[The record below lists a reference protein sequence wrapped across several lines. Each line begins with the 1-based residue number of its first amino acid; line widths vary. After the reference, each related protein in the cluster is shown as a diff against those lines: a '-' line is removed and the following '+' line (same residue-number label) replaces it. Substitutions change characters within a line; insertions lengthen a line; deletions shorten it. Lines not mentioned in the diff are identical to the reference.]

1 MKGKGKKLA
10 AFVLALGLLLLLC
23 AGALAEE
30 YGVVINTDTLN
41 LRSQGS
47 SSSAWLGQYNRG
59 TWVQIIGSQNNFYR
73 VVTPDGKSGYMSKN
87 YISIT
92 GGGYMTSR
100 VALVTNQNGGAFLN
114 FRAQPSY
121 NAQVLGI
128 FYYGVPLLVTGQTNG
143 WYQVQ
148 INGQTGY
155 VRSEYVTVSDQI
167 ASSTVATIKT
177 PGNTAM
183 NLRSGPGLQ
192 YDVIQQFSGDRY
204 VMVLAQG
211 NGWWHGVHRRL
222 HRLHGQQLPDA
233 GSAYRTGHCRP
244 ERQGGASGGSYAVVN
259 NPKSSQALNL
269 RQYAST
275 SSVVEAKL
283 YNGTQLWVDEQGTEW
298 SAVTVKNTGVSGYVM
313 TRYLKLYNLPSR
325 PTRRVV
331 HPAGGSYVNLRTS
344 PDMTYGQIAAR
355 VPTGNSVTIMIPGQ
369 DWCKVTWNG
378 YTGYMLT
385 YFLQQ

>member
-1 MKGKGKKLA
+1 M
-10 AFVLALGLLLLLC
+10 
-23 AGALAEE
+23 
-30 YGVVINTDTLN
+30 
-41 LRSQGS
+41 
-47 SSSAWLGQYNRG
+47 
-59 TWVQIIGSQNNFYR
+59 
-73 VVTPDGKSGYMSKN
+73 
-87 YISIT
+87 
-92 GGGYMTSR
+92 
-100 VALVTNQNGGAFLN
+100 
-114 FRAQPSY
+114 
-121 NAQVLGI
+121 
-128 FYYGVPLLVTGQTNG
+128 
-143 WYQVQ
+143 
-148 INGQTGY
+148 
-155 VRSEYVTVSDQI
+155 RSEYVTVSDQI

-177 PGNTAM
+177 PGNTPM

-192 YDVIQQFSGDRY
+192 YDVIHQFSGDRY

-211 NGWWHGVHRRL
+211 NGWWHVSIDGYIGFMDSSFLTLGL
-222 HRLHGQQLPDA
+222 HTAQDIAARNG
-233 GSAYRTGHCRP
+233 
-244 ERQGGASGGSYAVVN
+244 GGAGGGSYAVVN

-275 SSVVEAKL
+275 ASVVEAKL

-298 SAVTVKNTGVSGYVM
+298 SAVTVKNTGMSGYVM

-355 VPTGNSVTIMIPGQ
+355 VPTGNSVTILIPGQ

>member
-1 MKGKGKKLA
+1 MS
-10 AFVLALGLLLLLC
+10 GL
-23 AGALAEE
+23 
-30 YGVVINTDTLN
+30 D
-41 LRSQGS
+41 GS
-47 SSSAWLGQYNRG
+47 S
-59 TWVQIIGSQNNFYR
+59 
-73 VVTPDGKSGYMSKN
+73 
-87 YISIT
+87 
-92 GGGYMTSR
+92 
-100 VALVTNQNGGAFLN
+100 
-114 FRAQPSY
+114 
-121 NAQVLGI
+121 
-128 FYYGVPLLVTGQTNG
+128 
-143 WYQVQ
+143 
-148 INGQTGY
+148 
-155 VRSEYVTVSDQI
+155 
-167 ASSTVATIKT
+167 IKRIRRCAAGT
-177 PGNTAM
+177 PG
-183 NLRSGPGLQ
+183 RS
-192 YDVIQQFSGDRY
+192 IHS
-204 VMVLAQG
+204 LAVCSSLLKNG
-211 NGWWHGVHRRL
+211 NG
-222 HRLHGQQLPDA
+222 
-233 GSAYRTGHCRP
+233 
-244 ERQGGASGGSYAVVN
+244 GGASGGSYAVVN

-313 TRYLKLYNLPSR
+313 TRYLKLYNLPIR